1 MPHPPLG
8 ASSSGPRRAC
18 DGEAGTRRRSTRS
31 LGLRRRSLVR
41 PESYQGR
48 GGSRNLG
55 TNHSRPTFA
64 LRKKQG
70 RSRTVGPSR
79 GSAATEARRRV
90 VSPCTLDHRLRVRR
104 PWAVDLPPDPRP
116 SSPYLAPSCAPRLR
130 LEQPAKLG
138 GCVGLGGVVVVALPR
153 HRFQTQPLSVTS
165 TRAKRARLSV
175 GVTVA
180 LVEADVV
187 HIFWDHSNVFARMQD
202 TCDDRKGGGL
212 EPGHRWDARVSFPAL
227 FELARCGRNVEKAV
241 AVGSIPPDLKGLWE
255 RLGGVGMIVDLQER
269 GAQSGK
275 EVAVDEVLALEMMNS
290 VIDREEPAVAVLLS
304 GDGGFREAVDRMLK
318 KGWGVEV
325 VSFSKGFARRLRG
338 IATGSGGRGK
348 YVELDPW
355 WTQLVYLQGL
365 EGPIIRRTDVLDLT
379 GRPKV

>member
-1 MPHPPLG
+1 
-8 ASSSGPRRAC
+8 
-18 DGEAGTRRRSTRS
+18 
-31 LGLRRRSLVR
+31 
-41 PESYQGR
+41 
-48 GGSRNLG
+48 
-55 TNHSRPTFA
+55 
-64 LRKKQG
+64 
-70 RSRTVGPSR
+70 
-79 GSAATEARRRV
+79 
-90 VSPCTLDHRLRVRR
+90 
-104 PWAVDLPPDPRP
+104 
-116 SSPYLAPSCAPRLR
+116 
-130 LEQPAKLG
+130 
-138 GCVGLGGVVVVALPR
+138 VGLGGVVVVALPR

-180 LVEADVV
+180 LVDADVV